1 MKKIIK
7 LLKFLLAKLRFKRKE
22 KVKPSKDDIYP
33 LY

>member
-7 LLKFLLAKLRFKRKE
+7 LIKFLLAKLRFKRKD
-22 KVKPSKDDIYP
+22 KVKPNKDDIYP